1 LPSIL
6 TQVEWLAMK
15 RTQSRYFWPLAVL
28 FLLIAAGARL
38 WDLGGPSLWYDEA
51 YTWWLATQISP
62 AEAVASSL
70 HEFIPPG
77 TYFAWRGW
85 VALVGTSELALR
97 ALSALPGILAAAAAA
112 RVAGRLSGSRSVAIA
127 TLAVWA
133 IAPPLVSASHVAR
146 MYGPLLGTMLPAQAA
161 LIETI
166 LGPARL
172 RRRWAW
178 SWGAL
183 LLMTL
188 YALAPAVFWV
198 AGQGATALLLLT
210 LRPSGK
216 VRRAVIKALWGPTA
230 LAGLLFLVWLVPALG
245 HLGENYGFWP
255 GNLTLRV
262 FFERTV
268 LGVTVLRFIRP
279 PSLASDIGAGVLG
292 LAAAGLLLA
301 APRRRAWLAVALMGL
316 LPPLLAAVPY
326 QHVPKYEL
334 QHTVLFAPP
343 LYLALGLA
351 WQDGERIR
359 YPQRLRLLARL
370 TTILAAVPM
379 LWADGNLLLNPAF
392 AREDW
397 RGAAA
402 FVQAHRTVASEI
414 PPSTQF
420 CPCTSSPARGRDDI
434 VIVETG
440 SAAPAWIYY
449 AGQEN
454 LLPLPQDP
462 LLDVRHVL
470 HYANTAP
477 LLNQHLAD
485 RSGVWVV
492 SWLKHITDPTDI
504 VITLLEQIG
513 DEQPVPQFHG
523 LNLRY
528 FKLRQ
533 TPSFPPLP
541 VTTTRLDS
549 EMLPGLSLWGV
560 TLPQVPAP
568 ADQSLRVLTW
578 WSTSDASAHR
588 GRAYQA
594 SLRLVDSTGHEWG
607 RADAPPGGGDYRP
620 EHWPADT
627 PILGRFVLTPT
638 LGTPPGVYTA
648 TLRLYELGGET
659 SRAMP
664 VGQVTLERPTIP
676 PPLPPWIDPINNEP
690 STDTPLRLLGIHV
703 DSDTVQ
709 PCEGLPVVL
718 FWEVM
723 TVPMGGT
730 NARLE
735 LDETGMTLPWPT
747 DLEQMQPGDRFL
759 MQVTL
764 QIDCRARAHTGPLRI
779 VLSDQDMILPIAE
792 WKGPPVS
799 VSVRRTF
806 TPPADMAPLEAE
818 FGSGLARLIG
828 VRVEQAGDHRPIFPP
843 ILEAGTPFTVTLA
856 WEAGRIT
863 DTHYTVFVHIT
874 PLDAPSPLAAQD
886 DCWPARGARPTTTWV
901 PGEVVLDAHPLPGLL
916 PGSYRVRVGLYGPD
930 GIRLPCTPAGPCAPD
945 NAVDVATLRIR

>member
-1 LPSIL
+1 
-6 TQVEWLAMK
+6 MK
-15 RTQSRYFWPLAVL
+15 RTQSRYFWPLAIL
-28 FLLIAAGARL
+28 FLLIAAGVRL

-85 VALVGTSELALR
+85 VALVGTSEFALR
-97 ALSALPGILAAAAAA
+97 ALSALPGILAAAASA

-127 TLAVWA
+127 TLAIWA

-161 LIETI
+161 LIETV
-166 LGPARL
+166 LGSARL

-178 SWGAL
+178 GWGAL

-188 YALAPAVFWV
+188 YALAPTVFWV
-198 AGQGATALLLLT
+198 AGQGATVLFLLT
-210 LRPSGK
+210 QQPSGK
-216 VRRAVIKALWGPTA
+216 ARRAVIKALWGPTA
-230 LAGLLFLVWLVPALG
+230 LAGLLFLAWLVPALG

-268 LGVTVLRFIRP
+268 LGITVLRYIRP

-301 APRRRAWLAVALMGL
+301 APRRRAWLAVAIMGL
-316 LPPLLAAVPY
+316 LPPLLAALPY
-326 QHVPKYEL
+326 QRVPKYEL

-351 WQDGERIR
+351 WYDRKR
-359 YPQRLRLLARL
+359 TRHPQRLRLLARL
-370 TTILAAVPM
+370 TTILAALPM

-402 FVQAHRTVASEI
+402 FVEAHRTDAGEL
-414 PPSTQF
+414 PPSTHL
-420 CPCTSSPARGRDDI
+420 CPCTRSSASGRGDI

-470 HYANTAP
+470 HYTNTAP
-477 LLNQHLAD
+477 LLNQHLAN
-485 RSGVWVV
+485 RSGVWVI
-492 SWLKHITDPTDI
+492 SWLDHITDPTDI
-504 VITLLEQIG
+504 VVTLLAQIG

-528 FKLRQ
+528 FKLKQ

-541 VTTTRLDS
+541 VTTTRVDS
-549 EMLPGLSLWGV
+549 EMLPGLRLWGV

-578 WSTSDASAHR
+578 WTTTDASAHR

-659 SRAMP
+659 SRAIP
-664 VGQVTLERPTIP
+664 VGQVRLERPTTA
-676 PPLPPWIDPINNEP
+676 PPLPPWMDPIDGNP
-690 STDTPLRLLGIHV
+690 SVNTPLRLLGIHV
-703 DSDTVQ
+703 DGDTVQ
-709 PCEGLPVVL
+709 PCESLPVAL

-723 TVPMGGT
+723 TPPVGGIS
-730 NARLE
+730 ARLE
-735 LDETGMTLPWPT
+735 LDEAGATLPWPT

-759 MQVTL
+759 MQATL
-764 QIDCRARAHTGPLRI
+764 PVDCRARAFTGPLRI
-779 VLSDQDMILPIAE
+779 VLTDQDTAMPSAE
-792 WKGPPVS
+792 WKGTPVS
-799 VSVRRTF
+799 VSIQRTF
-806 TPPADMAPLEAE
+806 TPPDNIAPLEAE

-828 VRVEQAGDHRPIFPP
+828 VRIEQTGDHRPVFPP
-843 ILEAGTPFTVTLA
+843 TLEAETPFTVTLA
-856 WEAGRIT
+856 WEAGHIT

-874 PLDAPSPLAAQD
+874 PLDAPSPLLAQD
-886 DCWPARGARPTTTWV
+886 DSWPDRGARPTITWV
-901 PGEVVLDAHPLPGLL
+901 PGEVVLDTHPLPGLP

-930 GIRLPCTPAGPCAPD
+930 GTRLPCTSAGPCAPD